1 MVFILPFWAKCDFY
15 FQTNKFIHFNNNK
28 LNGHDNHNHII
39 VLWLMIESFKN
50 LEFWLK
56 KNLMNIYKELNVI
69 LMENK
74 WVN

>member
-39 VLWLMIESFKN
+39 VL
-50 LEFWLK
+50 
-56 KNLMNIYKELNVI
+56 
-69 LMENK
+69 
-74 WVN
+74 